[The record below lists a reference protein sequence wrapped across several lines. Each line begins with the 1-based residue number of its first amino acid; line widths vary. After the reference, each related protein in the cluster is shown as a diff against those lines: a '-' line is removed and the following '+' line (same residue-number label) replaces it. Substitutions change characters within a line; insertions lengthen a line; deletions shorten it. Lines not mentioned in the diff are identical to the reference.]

1 MAFAGRIVSTERH
14 RRGSADRYQLPSL
27 VAAAC
32 PNARRVSCRT
42 RTVVL
47 DDKHASPR
55 RSVPSWVV
63 AILDRFRKNAEIE
76 LTAELVRELLR
87 DQQPD
92 LADRPPT
99 LGARGWDNQLWRL
112 GDDLAVRL
120 PWQTETADALLLKE
134 NTWLPVLAPLL
145 PLPVPVPQR
154 LGQSSARYPHPW
166 IVTTWVPGTP
176 ADRALAT
183 CSAPAADALAAFLT
197 ALHRPAPVGAPEGR
211 GRGGALTQVAK
222 GVARQFKAM
231 TDLCAAVAETEQ
243 EPTPGPDTVRAI
255 WDDAVTAPGWEGS
268 PLWLHGDLHPANIL
282 TADGNFCG
290 VVDFGDLCAGDPA
303 LDLAACWILLTD
315 HEAIERFRAA
325 CPLAAN
331 DATWR
336 RARGW
341 AVWRAFGSLGIAT
354 AGHPGG
360 KPSWGPPALASLQRL
375 TASVA

>member
-1 MAFAGRIVSTERH
+1 MAIF
-14 RRGSADRYQLPSL
+14 
-27 VAAAC
+27 
-32 PNARRVSCRT
+32 
-42 RTVVL
+42 
-47 DDKHASPR
+47 
-55 RSVPSWVV
+55 
-63 AILDRFRKNAEIE
+63 DRFRKKPEIE
-76 LTAELVRELLR
+76 LTAELVGELLR

-92 LADRPPT
+92 LADRPLT

-120 PWQTETADALLLKE
+120 PWQTETADSLLLKE

-154 LGQSSARYPHPW
+154 LGQPSARYPHPW
-166 IVTTWVPGTP
+166 IVTTWVPGMP
-176 ADRALAT
+176 ADRAPAT
-183 CSAPAADALAAFLT
+183 CSGPAADALAAFLT

-211 GRGGALTQVAK
+211 GRGGALTQVVR
-222 GVARQFKAM
+222 GVARRFDAM
-231 TDLCAAVAETEQ
+231 TDLYTAVAEAEQ
-243 EPTPGPDTVRAI
+243 ESTPDPDTVRGI
-255 WDDAVTAPGWEGS
+255 WDDAASAPGWEGP
-268 PLWLHGDLHPANIL
+268 PLWLHGDLHPANVL

-303 LDLAACWILLTD
+303 LDVAACWILLPD

-325 CPLAAN
+325 CPLAAD

-341 AVWRAFGSLGIAT
+341 AVCRALGSLLIAA